1 MADKSFEIQ
10 NDLKKLGLQLNIPP
24 CLKVFKIMLVVMK
37 MVILGTSSNYQ
48 NCIKSTN
55 NKIPEYAR
63 DYKKEYLYI
72 RGLNKEFK
80 YFINKLDD
88 LNNGLFESNI
98 SNRIKYNMKRFL
110 RGQEKGKLKDISN
123 LMLPRYDV
131 NNLIFINDQFRMYKI
146 RWDFFNPSDD
156 SDDEDD
162 DSDDVDVDVGIDDS
176 DDEDDEDDEDDGK
189 NVYPGFKEIYD
200 IFKLFFSKIKY
211 EGCDSDSDSDS
222 DIEDFDII
230 LPDSDSDDF

>member
-1 MADKSFEIQ
+1 MVSVAHLSD
-10 NDLKKLGLQLNIPP
+10 
-24 CLKVFKIMLVVMK
+24 FKDF
-37 MVILGTSSNYQ
+37 
-48 NCIKSTN
+48 IKSN
-55 NKIPEYAR
+55 NKIPPYAR
-63 DYKKEYLYI
+63 DYKKEYLFI
-72 RGLNKEFK
+72 RGLNKEFE
-80 YFINKLDD
+80 YFKNKLDK
-88 LNNGLFESNI
+88 LNDGLFESNI

-176 DDEDDEDDEDDGK
+176 DDEDDEDDGK

-222 DIEDFDII
+222 DSDIEDFDII
-230 LPDSDSDDF
+230 LPDSDDDSYSDDF